1 MLFAYGLP
9 LCKLLQ
15 KVELDLKEAVDL
27 DEVTSIQCLPDNIE
41 QEFNK
46 MFKEAEVKILIKCY
60 YLTKQLLLFFF
71 FQEMADVVGVG
82 ISIKRQNKINKNRA
96 NLCIDDITPE
106 KYYRIT
112 IAMPFIDSFIQQL
125 NERFLKHKNILK
137 S

>member
-1 MLFAYGLP
+1 MFGYGLP

-27 DEVTSIQCLPDNIE
+27 AEVTVTSIQCLRDNIE

-46 MFKEAEVKILIKCY
+46 MFREAEVKILIKCN
-60 YLTKQLLLFFF
+60 YLTKRLLLFF
-71 FQEMADVVGVG
+71 QKMADVVGVS

-96 NLCIDDITPE
+96 NLCIDNITPE

-112 IAMPFIDSFIQQL
+112 IAIPFIDSFIEQL

-137 S
+137 G